1 VTDTPPIRARDRD
14 AILQSLGAGVVP
26 RRGHQHIQVGRH
38 PEVKALLEDIER
50 VADGGSSIRF
60 VIGSYGSGKTFFLH
74 LVAAIARERKLVTVS
89 ADLTPDRR
97 LYSTSGHGRALYA
110 ELMRNLATRSKP
122 EGGGLASVVEKFVG
136 SALAEAREQGVEPP
150 VVLHRRLESL
160 SEMVGGYD
168 FAHVVECYWRG
179 HETGDE
185 ELKNNAVRWLRA
197 EFATRTDAR
206 KALGVRTII
215 DDATV
220 YDSLKLMGR
229 FTRLAGY
236 GGLLVELD
244 ELVNLYKMSSGR
256 ARSSNY
262 EQILRI
268 LNDCLQGT
276 AEGLGFVLGGT
287 PEFLTDTRRGLFS
300 YEALQSRLSENS
312 FARDGLVDF
321 SGPVLRL
328 ANLSL
333 EDFFVLLRNLR
344 HVQAGG
350 DEEQYLLPD
359 EGLKA
364 FMDHCHQR
372 IGEAYFRTPRNTIKS
387 FVQLLA
393 VLEQNPG
400 TSWQELVGDLRLDE
414 EPNPDFEPLPEDAEE
429 GEGSGEAENGGGD
442 DELASFRL

>member
-1 VTDTPPIRARDRD
+1 MTEAAPIRPRDRD
-14 AILQSLGAGVVP
+14 AILQSLAAGVVP

-50 VADGGSSIRF
+50 VADGGSAIRF
-60 VIGSYGSGKTFFLH
+60 VIGSYGSGKTFFLQ
-74 LVAAIARERKLVTVS
+74 LVGSIARERRLVTVG

-110 ELMRNLATRSKP
+110 ELMRNMATRGKP
-122 EGGGLASVVEKFVG
+122 DGGALPSVVEKFVG
-136 SALAEAREQGVEPP
+136 SALAAAREEGVEPAA
-150 VVLHRRLESL
+150 VLQRRLEAL

-168 FAHVVECYWRG
+168 FARVIECYWRG
-179 HETGDE
+179 HESGDE
-185 ELKNNAVRWLRA
+185 ELKTNAVRWLRA

-215 DDATV
+215 DDGTV

-229 FTRLAGY
+229 FLRLAGF

-244 ELVNLYKMSSGR
+244 ELVNLYKMTNGR
-256 ARSSNY
+256 ARNTNF

-268 LNDCLQGT
+268 LNDCLQGG

-300 YEALQSRLSENS
+300 YEALQSRLSENR
-312 FARDGLVDF
+312 FAGDGLVDY

-328 ANLSL
+328 DNLSL

-350 DEEQYLLPD
+350 EEQRYLLPD

-393 VLEQNPG
+393 VLDQNPG
-400 TSWQELVGDLRLDE
+400 TSWQELVGDLRVDDDR
-414 EPNPDFEPLPEDAEE
+414 NPDFEPLPEDAEDGA
-429 GEGSGEAENGGGD
+429 GEGD
-442 DELASFRL
+442 DDLASFQL

>member
-1 VTDTPPIRARDRD
+1 MQATHEAAPIRPRARD
-14 AILQSLGAGVVP
+14 AILHTLAAGVVP
-26 RRGHQHIQVGRH
+26 SRGHQHIPVGRH
-38 PEVKALLEDIER
+38 PEVQALLEDIER
-50 VADGGSSIRF
+50 VADGGSAIRF
-60 VIGSYGSGKTFFLH
+60 VIGSYGSGKTFFLQ
-74 LVAAIARERKLVTVS
+74 LVGSIARERRLVTVG

-110 ELMRNLATRSKP
+110 ELMRNMATRGKP
-122 EGGGLASVVEKFVG
+122 DGGALPSVVEKFVG
-136 SALAEAREQGVEPP
+136 SALAAAREEGVEPAA
-150 VVLHRRLESL
+150 VLQRRLEAL

-168 FAHVVECYWRG
+168 FARVIECYWRG
-179 HETGDE
+179 HESGDE
-185 ELKNNAVRWLRA
+185 ELKTNAVRWLRA

-215 DDATV
+215 DDGTV

-229 FTRLAGY
+229 FLRLAGF

-244 ELVNLYKMSSGR
+244 ELVNLYKMTNGR
-256 ARSSNY
+256 ARNTNF

-268 LNDCLQGT
+268 LNDCLQGG

-300 YEALQSRLSENS
+300 YEALQSRLSENR
-312 FARDGLVDF
+312 FAGDGLVDY

-328 ANLSL
+328 DNLSL

-350 DEEQYLLPD
+350 EEQRYLLPD

-393 VLEQNPG
+393 VLDQNPG
-400 TSWQELVGDLRLDE
+400 TSWQELVGDLRVDDDR
-414 EPNPDFEPLPEDAEE
+414 NPDFEPLPEDAEDGA
-429 GEGSGEAENGGGD
+429 GEGD
-442 DELASFRL
+442 DDLASFQL

>member
-1 VTDTPPIRARDRD
+1 MTEAAPIRPRDRD
-14 AILQSLGAGVVP
+14 AILQSLAAGVVP

-50 VADGGSSIRF
+50 VADGGSAIRF
-60 VIGSYGSGKTFFLH
+60 VIGSYGSGKTFFLQ
-74 LVAAIARERKLVTVS
+74 LVGSIARERRLVTVG

-110 ELMRNLATRSKP
+110 ELMRNMATRGKP
-122 EGGGLASVVEKFVG
+122 DGGALPSVVEKFVG
-136 SALAEAREQGVEPP
+136 SALAAAREEGVEPAA
-150 VVLHRRLESL
+150 VLQRRLEAL

-168 FAHVVECYWRG
+168 FARVIECYWRG
-179 HETGDE
+179 HESGDE
-185 ELKNNAVRWLRA
+185 ELKTNAVRWLRA

-215 DDATV
+215 DDGTV

-229 FTRLAGY
+229 FLRLAGF

-244 ELVNLYKMSSGR
+244 ELVNLYKMTNGR
-256 ARSSNY
+256 ARNTNF

-268 LNDCLQGT
+268 LNDCLQGG

-300 YEALQSRLSENS
+300 YEALQSRLSENR
-312 FARDGLVDF
+312 FAGDGLVDY

-328 ANLSL
+328 DNLSL

-350 DEEQYLLPD
+350 EEQRYLLPD

-393 VLEQNPG
+393 VLDQNPG
-400 TSWQELVGDLRLDE
+400 TSWQELVGDLRVDDDR
-414 EPNPDFEPLPEDAEE
+414 NPDFEPLPEDAED
-429 GEGSGEAENGGGD
+429 GAGVGD
-442 DELASFRL
+442 DDLASFQL